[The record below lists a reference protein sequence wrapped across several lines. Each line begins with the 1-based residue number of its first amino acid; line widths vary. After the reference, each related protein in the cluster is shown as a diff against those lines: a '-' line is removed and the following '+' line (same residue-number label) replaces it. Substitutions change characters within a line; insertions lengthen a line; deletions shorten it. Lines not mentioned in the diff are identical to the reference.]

1 MSRDAAVLG
10 VERSMGGRRWEA
22 RLADQRLGLA
32 LAQRLDLPEIVG
44 RVLAGRGVGLDTAD
58 DFLTPSLRTALPDP
72 SHLRDMDRAVDRLAA
87 AIAARE
93 PIAVFGDYD
102 VDGAT
107 STALVSRFLR
117 ALGVPV
123 VVYVPD
129 RMTEGYGP
137 NEAAMATLAGR
148 GIRVV
153 ITVDCGTTAFA
164 ALDAAR
170 RLNLDVVVIDHH
182 IGEPELPAAH
192 AVVNPN
198 RFDET
203 STHGQMAAVG
213 VAFLL
218 LVGLNRALR
227 DGGVYDRLG
236 VAPPDLMG
244 LLDLVALGTVCD
256 VVPLTGVNRAFVS
269 QGIKVLGRRRNVGLA
284 RLADVAKLDE
294 TPEAYHL
301 GYVLG
306 PRINAGGRVGRA
318 DLGARLL
325 GSDDA
330 DESTGIAMELDRL
343 NTERREI
350 EAAVEA
356 EALELAERQAD
367 APFILVAHQG
377 WHPGVIG
384 IVAGRLKERF
394 HRPVFVVAADSAVGK
409 GSGRSVPGV
418 DLGSAVTAARQAGL
432 LVNGGG
438 HAMAAGLTVP
448 LDRLVELHG
457 FLAERIVAQTGGE
470 PPAPRLGLDG
480 VLAVGGATSA
490 LVDVLERIGPFG
502 TGNAQPRFAL
512 SAVRI
517 LKADVV
523 GQGHIRVIMGAD
535 DGSRLKGIAF
545 RAADGPVGATLLQA
559 RGLPLHV
566 AGGLRRDRWQGRDD
580 VQMFIDDVASAAA
593 GH

>member
-394 HRPVFVVAADSAVGK
+394 HRPVFVVAADGAVGK